1 MIWSQKTC
9 HVYRILFFRRGRIGC
24 CRGGYRGHWGINW
37 ASLGT
42 AVPFLHI
49 QDKEHS
55 CFLTTKQE
63 CSFIIRPKQGTV
75 PVLNRNLRE
84 GKKEHV

>member
-1 MIWSQKTC
+1 MS
-9 HVYRILFFRRGRIGC
+9 IGFYSF
-24 CRGGYRGHWGINW
+24 GEGELDAAAVDIAVIWGINW

>member
-1 MIWSQKTC
+1 MS
-9 HVYRILFFRRGRIGC
+9 IGFYSF
-24 CRGGYRGHWGINW
+24 GEGELDAAAVDIAVIG
-37 ASLGT
+37 ALLGT

>member
-1 MIWSQKTC
+1 MSIGFYSFGEGELDAAAVDIAVIGALTGHRW
-9 HVYRILFFRRGRIGC
+9 GR
-24 CRGGYRGHWGINW
+24 
-37 ASLGT
+37 